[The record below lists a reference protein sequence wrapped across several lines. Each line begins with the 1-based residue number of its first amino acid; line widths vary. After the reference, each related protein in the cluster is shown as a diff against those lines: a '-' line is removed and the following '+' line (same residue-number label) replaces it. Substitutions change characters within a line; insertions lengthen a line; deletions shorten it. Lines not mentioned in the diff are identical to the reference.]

1 MWYTTQG
8 MEHSVFP
15 ILSAK
20 VQVPP
25 LPEVYLPLPRI
36 EQLLLPTRQVDPDQP
51 VPQGYEFRALMY
63 LSAPPGYGKTS
74 CLVRLAEQCGI
85 THAWISL
92 DALDID
98 LRRASIY
105 LHEALRVAGLP
116 EPLPAGD
123 GGAPVQPNSDEQLLA
138 ALHRIE
144 TFEKPFLLL
153 IDDAHEVAG
162 SPFFTTLRG
171 FLEYL
176 PRNCRVVI
184 ATREDLPLPLSRHRQ
199 ADRLVELRQETLQAE
214 EQEARAYLRL
224 FGVDLSEDELRLIWR
239 RTAGWWACLK
249 LFCISWRKL
258 DESARRGFLE
268 KFRASDRFIAEFL
281 LESVYTTLP
290 PQVARY
296 AAAAAVPEFFNED
309 LAQLLYVS
317 SFGKTLTRAGEP
329 EAAPQD
335 GSWSESL
342 LALRR
347 MNLLTQRSGEHTA
360 RYRFHPLFREY
371 LRHTLTRETRAVLH
385 SCTAEWFAAAGLG
398 ERARRHQEN
407 AQRLTRGEHPVS
419 DGAQLGEAAAP
430 PEAASPPEAMGNSG
444 LFSRRERE
452 LIGAVSLGLSNEE
465 IATKLYI
472 STGTVKW
479 HLNNIYGKLGA
490 RNRTD
495 ALLKARALGLLD

>member
-1 MWYTTQG
+1 

-20 VQVPP
+20 VHVPP
-25 LPEVYLPLPRI
+25 LPEIYLPLPRI
-36 EQLLLPTRQVDPDQP
+36 EQLLLPSRPVAPDRP

-63 LSAPPGYGKTS
+63 LSAPPGYGKTT
-74 CLVRLAEQCGI
+74 CLARLAVQCGI

-98 LRRASIY
+98 LKRASIY
-105 LHEALRVAGLP
+105 LHEALRVAGVP
-116 EPLPAGD
+116 DPLPAGD
-123 GGAPVQPNSDEQLLA
+123 GAAPKQPNSEELLLA

-153 IDDAHEVAG
+153 IDDAHEVAA

-184 ATREDLPLPLSRHRQ
+184 ATREDLPLPLSGHRQ

-224 FGVDLSEDELRLIWR
+224 YGVDLREDELRLIWR

-258 DESARRGFLE
+258 HDSARGAFLE
-268 KFRASDRFIAEFL
+268 RFRASDKFIAEFL

-309 LAQLLYVS
+309 LAQLLYAR
-317 SFGKTLTRAGEP
+317 SFGTTGTHAGGQQS
-329 EAAPQD
+329 APQD
-335 GSWSESL
+335 GSSAESL
-342 LALRR
+342 LMLRR

-371 LRHTLTRETRAVLH
+371 LRHTLSRETRAALH
-385 SCTAEWFAAAGLG
+385 VCTAEWFEGKGLS

-407 AQRLTRGEHPVS
+407 AHRLMRGERPVS
-419 DGAQLGEAAAP
+419 DAAQLNEAAQP
-430 PEAASPPEAMGNSG
+430 SEAAQPTEPMGNSR

-452 LIGAVSLGLSNEE
+452 LIGAVSLGLSNDE
-465 IATKLYI
+465 IAEKLYI